1 MNIGF
6 KYRRVGSFIID
17 LTIVRM
23 FAQVG
28 ISIYFGVI
36 AYLSKG
42 VGITLST
49 QSALALPILLLL
61 SVVVLLVFIGIY
73 VGYHWLCYKLL
84 GNSLSR
90 YLLRLK
96 VISTDSEAMTSSRYL
111 KRELEKIVLC
121 VATVGVYMF
130 YSGAQFVAFSY
141 LPYHDKRNNTTVVE
155 S

>member
-1 MNIGF
+1 MNLGF

-23 FAQVG
+23 FAQ
-28 ISIYFGVI
+28 IAIELYFGVV

-42 VGITLST
+42 TGLSLSLNSTITLP
-49 QSALALPILLLL
+49 LLLLL
-61 SVVVLLVFIGIY
+61 SVITLLVFIAVY
-73 VGYHWLCYKLL
+73 VGYHWICYKLL

-90 YLLRLK
+90 YFLRLQ
-96 VISTDSEAMTSSRYL
+96 VISTEGEPITKSRYL

-121 VATVGVYMF
+121 VATVGLYMF
-130 YSGAQFVAFSY
+130 YSGAQFVSFGY
-141 LPYHDKRNNTTVVE
+141 PPYHDKRNNTQVVE